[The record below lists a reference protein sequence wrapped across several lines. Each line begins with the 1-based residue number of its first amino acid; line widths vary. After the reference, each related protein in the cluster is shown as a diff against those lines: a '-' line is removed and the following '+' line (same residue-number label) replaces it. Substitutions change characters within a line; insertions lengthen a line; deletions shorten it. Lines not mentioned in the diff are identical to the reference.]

1 MEGVRCVTFP
11 DYPEGDLP
19 SYHMLTMNFQPE
31 VAGVSRSTY
40 LEALRAEGVP
50 AFSYV
55 PAPISQWKRLQWQ
68 DYDGPKVM
76 WTESLRQ
83 AGIDYSQVE
92 VPNAE
97 LKIARSIEISW
108 NYVDVDEAKMQR
120 MAAAFEKVEANLD
133 ALRQW
138 EQARED

>member
-1 MEGVRCVTFP
+1 
-11 DYPEGDLP
+11 
-19 SYHMLTMNFQPE
+19 MLTMNFRPE
-31 VAGVSRSTY
+31 VAGIRRSTY

-76 WTESLRQ
+76 WTEALRNS
-83 AGIDYSQVE
+83 GVDYSQVE

-97 LKIARSIEISW
+97 RKIAHSIEISW
-108 NYVDVDEAKMQR
+108 NYIDVDEAKMLR
-120 MAAAFEKVEANLD
+120 LAAAFEKVEANLD
-133 ALRQW
+133 ALREW
-138 EQARED
+138 EESQ